1 MDKDSRKKIICFI
14 LMLVFV
20 GLTVLFALVD
30 INVAGVSSS
39 SVNGVIEKR
48 EELLKLETD
57 LETAEKKYSESK
69 EKLVQSQ
76 SDFTSAKNK
85 YEAISDETINLIREA
100 TTEENYDIEYMWI
113 KLGNY
118 ATANN
123 LSIIMVEP
131 GGKATVQS
139 TTDNENT
146 STNTTTTTATSPE
159 SSSELSDEM
168 ISPNSNATTS
178 SEASS
183 TTSNSDTIMT
193 ITLQGSYLNISD
205 FIFEIENDKELR
217 FKLDNIEMTYV
228 EGTTIR
234 TKFDVKNII
243 VLK

>member
-1 MDKDSRKKIICFI
+1 MDKDTRKKIICFV
-14 LMLVFV
+14 LMVVFV
-20 GLTVLFALVD
+20 GLTVLLTLVD
-30 INVAGVSSS
+30 IDILGVSSS
-39 SVNGVIEKR
+39 SVKGVKAKR
-48 EELLKLETD
+48 EELLSLEADLQKAETTYTDSKAKL
-57 LETAEKKYSESK
+57 K
-69 EKLVQSQ
+69 ESQ
-76 SDFTSAKNK
+76 SAFASAKNK

-118 ATANN
+118 ASANN

-131 GGKATVQS
+131 GGKVNVEKTDEK
-139 TTDNENT
+139 TT
-146 STNTTTTTATSPE
+146 STSPE
-159 SSSELSDEM
+159 STDK
-168 ISPNSNATTS
+168 TT
-178 SEASS
+178 EETK
-183 TTSNSDTIMT
+183 TTNNSDTIMT
-193 ITLQGSYLNISD
+193 ITLQGSYLNVSD